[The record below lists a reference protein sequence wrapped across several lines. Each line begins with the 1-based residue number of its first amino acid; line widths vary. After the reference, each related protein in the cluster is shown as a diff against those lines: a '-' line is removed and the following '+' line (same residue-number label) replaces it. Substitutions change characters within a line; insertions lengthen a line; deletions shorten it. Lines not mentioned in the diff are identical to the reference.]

1 MEFVTDL
8 QFPHSSDDT
17 AVPHS
22 WITDAPKSAG
32 AEAFG
37 LLITV
42 LSYVRPGQATPL
54 SEVEQSLHPGDGP
67 TPLLVDRLVEAGRT
81 ELDLAKRKALYGD
94 AQRILAEDLPIVPL
108 WHEDN
113 VVLAN
118 VGVRDYTIVP
128 NARFIGL
135 VGTSKSP

>member
-1 MEFVTDL
+1 MEFVTEL

-42 LSYVRPGQATPL
+42 LSYVRPGQVTPI
-54 SEVEQSLHPGDGP
+54 SEVEQSLHSGDAP
-67 TPLLVDRLVEAGRT
+67 TPLLVGRLVEAGYLRD
-81 ELDLAKRKALYGD
+81 EGGD
-94 AQRILAEDLPIVPL
+94 RYAVVHPERLGPVP
-108 WHEDN
+108 
-113 VVLAN
+113 A
-118 VGVRDYTIVP
+118 
-128 NARFIGL
+128 
-135 VGTSKSP
+135 